1 MKLNKTYLAIPV
13 AFILGFALSRQFTPT
28 KTVIQEKEVVKEKK
42 VVDYVKVRVKS
53 PDGTVRTET
62 IYKDRST
69 TDSSKEVI
77 KSVETKK
84 PEWAF
89 GAYTD
94 LNREKYALSVDR
106 RIIGNIWVSATANT
120 EKDVFIGVKMEF

>member
-1 MKLNKTYLAIPV
+1 MNKYLIAAIPL
-13 AFILGFALSRQFTPT
+13 AFILGFALSRQTTPV
-28 KTVIQEKEVVKEKK
+28 KTLTVEKEVVKEKK

-84 PEWAF
+84 PEWSV
-89 GAYTD
+89 GLMTD
-94 LNREKYALSVDR
+94 IKNTKYQLSLDR
-106 RIIGNIWVSATANT
+106 RVIGNVWVTTTVDT
-120 EKDVFIGVKMEF
+120 EKDLYLGVKLEF